1 MSKPLYGCSNPSCA
15 EEVSYP
21 AVMLRVYEGKPY
33 CDCCWDD
40 APLAYAPGVDPDD
53 EDAEPL
59 YWHDLEPF
67 VPEHEKRIA
76 ELEFKVKLGDDF
88 KERAH
93 YVAKATQAAWE
104 ETVAELEA
112 ENARL
117 RGTLHHITRMND
129 HNFRVSDIHDVAKA
143 ALLGGGK

>member
-76 ELEFKVKLGDDF
+76 ELEAEEQLFNKTFDAQQVIIEEL
-88 KERAH
+88 RADN
-93 YVAKATQAAWE
+93 Q
-104 ETVAELEA
+104 
-112 ENARL
+112 RL
-117 RGTLHHITRMND
+117 RDAAQAVVDSATPHYDRWVNGVTRICIN
-129 HNFRVSDIHDVAKA
+129 RLK
-143 ALLGGGK
+143 ALLGGGENG

>member
-76 ELEFKVKLGDDF
+76 ELE
-88 KERAH
+88 
-93 YVAKATQAAWE
+93 
-104 ETVAELEA
+104 A

-117 RGTLHHITRMND
+117 RDALTYIEKNTGQRFIEQ
-129 HNFRVSDIHDVAKA
+129 A
-143 ALLGGGK
+143 AHGALAGGEG